1 MTRSSRDRGLLRRTA
16 AALGLALLLCSCGES
31 TARDATDTTGPRSTD
46 YLITS
51 ESLPTGWGDSNSQG
65 VDYRVDV
72 CGVDLEPEPP
82 VRATSVRFSEGPLGP
97 FLEEHVRVYD
107 SDLVSGVIDQL
118 RAALADCTGYT
129 ASGSRPDSPEARF
142 IVKPLS
148 VDGAPEDS
156 VAWRQTSQGR
166 IPITADLLL
175 IRRGDAAVMLMS
187 YAIRAVPDP
196 AVLAAAAA
204 AVPEGE

>member
-1 MTRSSRDRGLLRRTA
+1 MTRSSRHHGLLRRTV
-16 AALGLALLLCSCGES
+16 AALGLALLLCSCGDS
-31 TARDATDTTGPRSTD
+31 AARDARDTPGPRSTD

-51 ESLPTGWGDSNSQG
+51 EALPTGWGDSNSQG

-82 VRATSVRFSEGPLGP
+82 VRATSVRFSQGPLGP
-97 FLEEHVRVYD
+97 FLEQHVRVYA
-107 SDLVSGVIDQL
+107 SDVASDVIADL
-118 RAALADCTGYT
+118 RTALADCTGYT
-129 ASGSRPDSPEARF
+129 ATGTRPDSPEARF
-142 IVKPLS
+142 TVEPLS

-175 IRRGDAAVMLMS
+175 IQRGDTAVMLMS

-196 AVLAAAAA
+196 AVLARAAA
-204 AVPEGE
+204 AVPGGE